1 MKGQSELLVFVLLFL
16 ISIGLFTTAVLWGRG
31 IFQQNVDI
39 TKVST
44 VESFLKELN
53 NDIQSLIKFGGYEE
67 IDYKIDGFI
76 KLTDDK
82 TIEVKTVVSSL
93 ELPRYWINISSDSSY
108 IREMLDGDVFKAQL
122 IYPENIYNIKFF
134 TEGPTVA
141 KPKYV
146 RIEKN
151 STYIENNKTTIKIR
165 ITFI

>member
-16 ISIGLFTTAVLWGRG
+16 ISIGLFTTAVFWGRG

-39 TKVST
+39 SKVST

-76 KLTDDK
+76 TLRDDK

-122 IYPENIYNIKFF
+122 IYSENIYNIKFF